1 MFAQEPQVLQEDGP
15 TPVVIE
21 GSGASAAAAGKRK
34 REAQEEEGQ
43 EQEEHGSLRQQPLFE
58 RIPFDE
64 RGIDDQPA
72 AAYDDEPLGRK
83 DWEDNPWPLTTLT
96 SEQEASLC
104 ELGPEA
110 YRS

>member
-1 MFAQEPQVLQEDGP
+1 MFAQAPQVMQED
-15 TPVVIE
+15 VIE

-34 REAQEEEGQ
+34 REAQEEEEQ
-43 EQEEHGSLRQQPLFE
+43 EQEEHGSLRQQSLFE

-72 AAYDDEPLGRK
+72 AAYDDEPLGRN
-83 DWEDNPWPLTTLT
+83 DWDDSPWPLTTLT